1 MPGVCAF
8 RDIADVDKML
18 AAART
23 HKRAV
28 VIGGGL
34 LGLEAAWGLKQR
46 GMSVALVHLMPTLM
60 ERQLDAAAG
69 QMLQRDLD
77 RRGIAFFTD
86 GQTEE
91 ILGAERA
98 EGVQL
103 ADGRSS
109 RPIWWCWP
117 SAFAPI
123 SIWRRQAQLEVN
135 RGIVVDR

>member
-1 MPGVCAF
+1 A
-8 RDIADVDKML
+8 
-18 AAART
+18 
-23 HKRAV
+23 

-46 GMSVALVHLMPTLM
+46 GMSVALVHLMPTLV

-77 RRGIAFFTD
+77 GRGIGFFTD

-91 ILGAERA
+91 IAGVERA

-103 ADGRSS
+103 ADGRFVPADLVVLAIVI
-109 RPIWWCWP
+109 RPKIELP
-117 SAFAPI
+117 KA
-123 SIWRRQAQLEVN
+123 AQL
-135 RGIVVDR
+135 